1 MNIFEFEQPIAVH
14 SRLNPKLWINR
25 RLRKDVM
32 KALMRIAGQFYN
44 SLNVDAELQDILI
57 TGSQVNYNYG
67 PDSDLDLHL
76 VIDFRQVDCDGG
88 ARELFDT
95 KRAIW
100 HQEHSITIHGIDVE
114 CYVED
119 ITDKTVSASY
129 SLKYNKWIETPP
141 EPEQDFDED
150 LIQSLTQHWE
160 TKINHAI
167 ETGSLSKCRKT
178 RMDLKKF
185 RVKSLAQGGEYD
197 EGNLAF
203 KALRN
208 SGHIEKLMSA
218 IRHYNDQRLSI

>member
-1 MNIFEFEQPIAVH
+1 MNIFEFQQPVAVH
-14 SRLNPKLWINR
+14 SRLNPKLWKGNR
-25 RLRKDVM
+25 LHKDVY
-32 KALMRIAGQFYN
+32 KALMRIAGEFYK
-44 SLNVDAELQDILI
+44 SLNVPAKLVDILI
-57 TGSQVNYNYG
+57 TGSQVNYNYS

-76 VIDFRQVDCDGG
+76 VIDFKDVDCDGG
-88 ARELFDT
+88 ARELFNT

-100 HQEHSITIHGIDVE
+100 HQDHEITIHGIDVE

-119 ITDKTVSASY
+119 VSDKTVSASY
-129 SLKYNKWIETPP
+129 SLLHNRWKEEPP

-150 LIQSLTQHWE
+150 LIKSMADHWQS
-160 TKINHAI
+160 KIDQAI

-185 RVKSLAQGGEYD
+185 RVKSLAKGGEYD

-208 SGHIEKLMSA
+208 SGYIDKLMSA
-218 IRHYNDQRLSI
+218 IRHYDDKRLSI